1 MPDSAAKPSAA
12 VTIEEIMTKDTV
24 RVWPELKLLEVIER
38 MIQQQVSGVAV
49 VDSMDRLLTMI
60 GEGDVLRL
68 AASEGLLTTIAH
80 CLPKLKKPAELITL
94 ARHAQFTDAYRLFL
108 KNNIHRIPVI
118 DSRGT
123 LLGMVTRSLVLRLFV
138 ESHHGKK
145 IPDKPVR

>member
-1 MPDSAAKPSAA
+1 MTDSAAKPTTTVS
-12 VTIEEIMTKDTV
+12 VEDIMTKDVV
-24 RVWPELKLLEVIER
+24 RIWPEMKLLDVIER
-38 MIQQQVSGVAV
+38 MIQHQISGVAV

-80 CLPKLKKPAELITL
+80 CLPKLRKPSELVTL
-94 ARHAQFTDAYRLFL
+94 QRHAQFTDAYRLFL
-108 KNNIHRIPVI
+108 KNNIHRIPVT

-123 LLGMVTRSLVLRLFV
+123 LLGMVTRALVLRLFV

-145 IPDKPVR
+145 LPDSPAR